1 MSRHLDYDGSCIND
15 YFSSIKSSY
24 KKMTP
29 LLGGVIFNSFI
40 FFELKSYPLPIRMFS
55 RTSVMR

>member
-1 MSRHLDYDGSCIND
+1 MSRHLDYNSSCADN

-40 FFELKSYPLPIRMFS
+40 FFVLKSYPLPIRMFS
-55 RTSVMR
+55 RPSDLR